1 MSFFQVELFSG
12 ARLKPVAEKVPTV
25 AFRPAQ
31 KHAIKRVVERK
42 NVKTYFARS
51 VKYDA
56 MNLGYAREILADPD
70 RWGAG
75 FVAYAQ
81 CVVERLEK
89 GRVNS
94 GPSGWTA

>member
-1 MSFFQVELFSG
+1 MFQIELFSTP
-12 ARLKPVAEKVPTV
+12 RLKIETIAPKQNQLKSG
-25 AFRPAQ
+25 Q
-31 KHAIKRVVERK
+31 KHAIKRAVERK
-42 NVKTYFARS
+42 GIKTYFARAE
-51 VKYDA
+51 KYDA
-56 MNLGYAREILADPD
+56 MNLGYARDILNDPEQ
-70 RWGAG
+70 WGPG

>member
-1 MSFFQVELFSG
+1 MSFFQVELFPG
-12 ARLKPVAEKVPTV
+12 ARLKPVVEKVPTV
-25 AFRPAQ
+25 VFRPAQ
-31 KHAIKRVVERK
+31 KHAIKRAVERK
-42 NVKTYFARS
+42 AVNTYFARS

-81 CVVERLEK
+81 CVVERLEGTRK
-89 GRVNS
+89 RGE
-94 GPSGWTA
+94 GSGWTA